1 MISYLSDVALSKVG
15 TLQDNYYGKSDIF
28 LDLDRLAMGAD
39 EMKKIGQILRVN
51 QEIKTRP
58 LELIQQVSRIENC
71 ISDRIATIKTFN
83 TRHGEANQIKAVY
96 VDPKNPDTKTNKID
110 MLQVKDAKEFYK
122 IDVVR
127 FFTDDQYAEEKIA
140 QYDAVKQS
148 YNPLRIIHDV
158 PHYRGYWESVVCS
171 HEGAK
176 LLSAKYRILGTKVP
190 AFIQR
195 AKVVDTR
202 LKEQVYRNAESAIDT
217 YFRRK
222 WMLHSRDFRDEFEE
236 KMKDE
241 KFRKDIQERIKQ
253 SKQFKEELERKLS
266 LSRDFRM
273 QLPASSDESTVY
285 AFVDTTQQA
294 RPNYYPREIV
304 LGTTLGDA
312 NFKLWMER
320 NIIPELKNL
329 YPDNKFI

>member
-1 MISYLSDVALSKVG
+1 
-15 TLQDNYYGKSDIF
+15 
-28 LDLDRLAMGAD
+28 
-39 EMKKIGQILRVN
+39 
-51 QEIKTRP
+51 
-58 LELIQQVSRIENC
+58 
-71 ISDRIATIKTFN
+71 
-83 TRHGEANQIKAVY
+83 
-96 VDPKNPDTKTNKID
+96 
-110 MLQVKDAKEFYK
+110 
-122 IDVVR
+122 
-127 FFTDDQYAEEKIA
+127 
-140 QYDAVKQS
+140 
-148 YNPLRIIHDV
+148 
-158 PHYRGYWESVVCS
+158 
-171 HEGAK
+171 
-176 LLSAKYRILGTKVP
+176 
-190 AFIQR
+190 
-195 AKVVDTR
+195 
-202 LKEQVYRNAESAIDT
+202 
-217 YFRRK
+217 
-222 WMLHSRDFRDEFEE
+222 MLHSRDFRDEFEE